1 MKVAEK
7 EEVKKKEINQDK
19 HNKKDKSNKKFIKI
33 ICKTILSLGVISG
46 AIGLFLLY
54 GPFDGFRTWYI
65 TSAMTTMTHQY
76 LATWVYNEETIIDV
90 LSKNTVIEVDGVT
103 NTDMITTQTI
113 QTPVVYANEYER
125 AVLERDSNETEY
137 KLISIEEKNFRG
149 FLAVVYDASKVHTL
163 VTNRLGTAGQ
173 FVTDMAEDYGA
184 ILAINGGGF
193 EDLNRTWYRW
203 ESARFNILIRR
214 ITNR

>member
-1 MKVAEK
+1 M
-7 EEVKKKEINQDK
+7 
-19 HNKKDKSNKKFIKI
+19 
-33 ICKTILSLGVISG
+33 
-46 AIGLFLLY
+46 
-54 GPFDGFRTWYI
+54 
-65 TSAMTTMTHQY
+65 
-76 LATWVYNEETIIDV
+76 
-90 LSKNTVIEVDGVT
+90 
-103 NTDMITTQTI
+103 
-113 QTPVVYANEYER
+113 
-125 AVLERDSNETEY
+125 
-137 KLISIEEKNFRG
+137 
-149 FLAVVYDASKVHTL
+149 YDASKVHTL